1 MGKIKKMNLFIIV
14 IFLNTISRNYSL
26 FQENVNSLSVNQNK
40 INNSNIKEMM
50 NNTNNSADYLKNGTV
65 DNSIKVLNNHNINQN
80 STFSNNT
87 NDQFQIHIQNHN
99 SSRFNINSS
108 NIFEENN
115 ITSNIFSS
123 ILSDTNKSKYQGV
136 PFVKHYVNQKE
147 FREYVYCGK
156 DSSKILVVS
165 EDNKLTISDDNGL
178 TWKEAILPF
187 ESNNFK
193 RNNK

>member
-136 PFVKHYVNQKE
+136 PFVKHYVNQKNLE
-147 FREYVYCGK
+147 NMFIVA
-156 DSSKILVVS
+156 KIVQ
-165 EDNKLTISDDNGL
+165 
-178 TWKEAILPF
+178 
-187 ESNNFK
+187 
-193 RNNK
+193 RY